1 MLAYKSDSCVL
12 HLLFDLILSFK
23 SLNLDSLLVIFAYTG
38 PPFAFRAALI
48 IFWDRLNS
56 GTEM

>member
-38 PPFAFRAALI
+38 LDPLLP
-48 IFWDRLNS
+48 S
-56 GTEM
+56 EQP